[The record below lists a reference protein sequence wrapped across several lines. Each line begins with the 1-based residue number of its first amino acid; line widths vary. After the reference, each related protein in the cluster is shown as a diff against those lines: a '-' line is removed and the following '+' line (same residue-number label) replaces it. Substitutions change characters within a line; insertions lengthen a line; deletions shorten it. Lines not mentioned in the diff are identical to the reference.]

1 MKWIIIIIFAG
12 IIRPLLKAIENY
24 LSPPIDIDPDKE
36 LQKGIKYEMEEHGI
50 SEVEAEKIARKK
62 LEQDSAHY
70 FHLKNG

>member
-36 LQKGIKYEMEEHGI
+36 LQKGIKW
-50 SEVEAEKIARKK
+50 
-62 LEQDSAHY
+62 
-70 FHLKNG
+70 KNTA